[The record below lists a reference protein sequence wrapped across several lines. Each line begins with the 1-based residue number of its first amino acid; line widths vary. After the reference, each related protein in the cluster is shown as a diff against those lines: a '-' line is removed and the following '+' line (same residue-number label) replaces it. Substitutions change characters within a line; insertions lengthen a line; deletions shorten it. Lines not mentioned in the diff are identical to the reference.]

1 MGRAGMGTPVCAHG
15 GLSVDTAAGGGGISE
30 PSALLSIRMKSRNM
44 MTFPAGMH
52 GCAVTEAASH
62 LLTQPQ
68 RTVPAGLPE
77 PGGGFT

>member
-1 MGRAGMGTPVCAHG
+1 MGRTGMVTPVCAHA
-15 GLSVDTAAGGGGISE
+15 GLSVDRAAGGGGISE
-30 PSALLSIRMKSRNM
+30 RSALLSVRMKTRNM
-44 MTFPAGMH
+44 MTFPT
-52 GCAVTEAASH
+52 GCEVTEAASH

>member
-1 MGRAGMGTPVCAHG
+1 MVTPMCAHA
-15 GLSVDTAAGGGGISE
+15 GLSVDRAAGGGGISE
-30 PSALLSIRMKSRNM
+30 HSALLSVRMKTRNM
-44 MTFPAGMH
+44 MTFPTGMH
-52 GCAVTEAASH
+52 GCEVTEAASH